1 MNYINTVEEQ
11 SDHEVTYT
19 VSEAGLEERLSK
31 IENTMK
37 EILSRLDEVENDVE
51 RIDNNDDIL
60 YISQI
65 QDYFDIIQNKNRWM

>member
-1 MNYINTVEEQ
+1 MNTHSSKNTEEL
-11 SDHEVTYT
+11 YT
-19 VSEAGLEERLSK
+19 SNDSSIEERLSK
-31 IENTMK
+31 IENPMK

-65 QDYFDIIQNKNRWM
+65 QDYFDIVKNENR

>member
-1 MNYINTVEEQ
+1 MNTHSSKNTEEL
-11 SDHEVTYT
+11 YT
-19 VSEAGLEERLSK
+19 SNDSSIEERLSK

>member
-1 MNYINTVEEQ
+1 
-11 SDHEVTYT
+11 
-19 VSEAGLEERLSK
+19 
-31 IENTMK
+31 MK

-65 QDYFDIIQNKNRWM
+65 QDYFDIVKNENRWM